1 MGALISYLLLAL
13 VVSFI
18 CSLTE
23 SVLLST
29 PKTFLMSVKEK
40 EKWAHSF
47 IKMKSNIDRPLSAI
61 LSLNTIAHT
70 IGAAGVGVEATKEF
84 GDASLGIV
92 SAIMTILIIAREI
105 SIGTIRQY
113 LLEIDNENKIKVNF
127 LGKFKTFFQICS
139 IGIAIIFID
148 TEFALIVEVAVII
161 AAALSWLS
169 LLNYSYA
176 KS

>member
-1 MGALISYLLLAL
+1 MIPNLISLSRIFLIFPIIFSIMINNIQLSISFFLIASFTDFLDGYFARYLEQESILGANLDLLADKIFVSSLLIFISFHFDNL
-13 VVSFI
+13 V
-18 CSLTE
+18 
-23 SVLLST
+23 
-29 PKTFLMSVKEK
+29 
-40 EKWAHSF
+40 
-47 IKMKSNIDRPLSAI
+47 I
-61 LSLNTIAHT
+61 L
-70 IGAAGVGVEATKEF
+70 
-84 GDASLGIV
+84 
-92 SAIMTILIIAREI
+92 IMTILIIASEI

-139 IGIAIIFID
+139 IGIAIIFMD